1 MSDELQEGFVGFF
14 GSRFFGVSQTLAV
27 SCRRVWHH
35 AGYRVSVG
43 GILYSFA
50 IAGVLGV
57 LHGNSAV
64 RCKVLLQLFGRG
76 SSELVHVASAAN
88 FGPLPA
94 PVDWDRSAVV
104 DWWSFY
110 FKHVI

>member
-1 MSDELQEGFVGFF
+1 M
-14 GSRFFGVSQTLAV
+14 
-27 SCRRVWHH
+27 
-35 AGYRVSVG
+35 SVG